1 MIVRRCQNN
10 AVTLSGAY
18 QAVSNHPLKSVYLDG
33 VRLPAPSAV
42 FTGPNLQTRSQR
54 RSERSHNRLW
64 TLGFLTVSTGCHFF
78 GRSTGKRSSTFAHAD
93 GFPGAVGW
101 EWDRRRYFG
110 GIDAN
115 ASHLQR
121 KQQTTV
127 GCEAA
132 GQPHYGRRHPMVWA
146 SRVPCGENARHLM
159 INENR
164 HWQSIALR
172 LSSRHR
178 RKPERPRFWRCHRA
192 DRYVRAE
199 SGSQLRARSQS
210 R

>member
-33 VRLPAPSAV
+33 VRLPAPPAV

-54 RSERSHNRLW
+54 RSERSHKRLW

-93 GFPGAVGW
+93 GLPGAVDR
-101 EWDRRRYFG
+101 EWDRRRYLG

-115 ASHLQR
+115 GPHLH
-121 KQQTTV
+121 KQ
-127 GCEAA
+127 AA
-132 GQPHYGRRHPMVWA
+132 GQPHCCGRHPMVRA
-146 SRVPCGENARHLM
+146 SRAPCGENARHLM

-172 LSSRHR
+172 LANRHR
-178 RKPERPRFWRCHRA
+178 RKPERPRLWRCHRA

-199 SGSQLRARSQS
+199 SGSLLRARSQS